1 MADDVKIFVGTA
13 GQAVWRSVDGGNT
26 FRLACGE
33 MFIEAEVR
41 ALAVHPDQ
49 SNVLYAGTDAGLYR
63 SDNGG
68 EQWAR
73 LDTPWDA
80 GQGWQA
86 GTLIWSLLVHPAN
99 PEHLYVGTCPG
110 ALYRSQ
116 DGGASWQK
124 LNAPISPTCNYI
136 RYTRVTCF
144 CADPSNANIVWA
156 GVEIDGLWRSADG
169 GETWERRDEGMSSPD
184 IHSLTILPRTDTRP
198 QTILASTNNDLNISV
213 DAGKTW
219 EPQNV
224 ASHFPHRYCRGITHK
239 ADDPQTLF
247 VGNGSGPPGN
257 TGSLHISRDGGNNWR
272 QAELTPTPNSTIWTF
287 ATHPALP
294 NTIAAACVLG
304 YVYLSADGGATWR
317 KLPHEFGEIRSLA
330 LTP

>member
-1 MADDVKIFVGTA
+1 MSDTLKIFVGTA
-13 GQAVWRSVDGGNT
+13 GQAVWRSMDGGET
-26 FRLACGE
+26 FRLACGD

-41 ALAVHPDQ
+41 VLAVHPTEP
-49 SNVLYAGTDAGLYR
+49 NVLYAGTDAGLYR

-73 LDTPWDA
+73 LETPWDE

-86 GTLIWSLLVHPAN
+86 GTLVWSLLVHPQN
-99 PEHLYVGTCPG
+99 PQQLYAGTCPG
-110 ALYRSQ
+110 ALYRSR
-116 DGGASWQK
+116 DAGKSWQK

-144 CADPSNANIVWA
+144 CADPSDANVVWA
-156 GVEIDGLWRSADG
+156 GVEIDGLWRSGDG
-169 GETWERRDEGMSSPD
+169 GETWERRDTGMSSPD
-184 IHSLTILPRTDTRP
+184 IHSLTILPSTDTRP
-198 QTILASTNNDLNISV
+198 QTIIASTNNDLNISV
-213 DAGKTW
+213 DGGQTW
-219 EPQNV
+219 QPQNV
-224 ASHFPHRYCRGITHK
+224 ASHFPHRYCRGIVHK

-257 TGSLHISRDGGNNWR
+257 TGNLQISRDGGRSWQ
-272 QAELTPTPNSTIWTF
+272 QAELAPTPNSTLWTF

-294 NTIAAACVLG
+294 DTIVAACILG
-304 YVYLSADGGATWR
+304 YVYISENGGTAWR
-317 KLPHEFGEIRSLA
+317 KLSHEFGEIRSLA